1 VAEGLIEKDT
11 VSDAVD
17 DAEGGPGEADAAD
30 DAEGAPGEAEPE
42 GESDAGRE
50 SVN

>member
-1 VAEGLIEKDT
+1 MPHSVAEGLIER
-11 VSDAVD
+11 DAVT
-17 DAEGGPGEADAAD
+17 DASD
-30 DAEGAPGEAEPE
+30 DAEGAPGEAEPK